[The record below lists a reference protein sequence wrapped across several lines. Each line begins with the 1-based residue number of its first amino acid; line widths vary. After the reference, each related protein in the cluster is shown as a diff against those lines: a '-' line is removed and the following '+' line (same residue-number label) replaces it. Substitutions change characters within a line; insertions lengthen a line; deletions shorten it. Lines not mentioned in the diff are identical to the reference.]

1 MPPSDAVATPIWEIA
16 SVRRL
21 AHDLLTGAGLAA
33 DKTDAVVEILMDGDL
48 MDHTTH
54 GLRLLPRYLAEIRS
68 GKMAKDGTPTVIA
81 ERPATL
87 TWDGH
92 YLPGPWLTLLAI
104 DRAIDKAA
112 ICGTGTVVTRRS
124 HHIAGLVTYL
134 NRAVDRGYAIEIL
147 SASPHNR
154 TVSAHGGIEGVM
166 SPNPLAV
173 GYPTDDGPVLIDVSM
188 STTANNTT
196 IQYHNEGRKLP
207 HAWVKDAKG
216 NPTDDPSVLFTD
228 TPGTLMPMG
237 GPDHGHK
244 GFGMGLMVEALTCG
258 LSGHGRADGVEQW
271 GASVFVQI
279 LDPEAFGGRD
289 AMMRET
295 GFLARACRASAVRP
309 GDPAVRLPGQR
320 AIAKRAERL
329 ESGYPLA
336 AATVDALMAE
346 AETACPDAPRPKA
359 L

>member
-1 MPPSDAVATPIWEIA
+1 MTSSETESAPLWRLAT
-16 SVRRL
+16 VRRL
-21 AHDLLTGAGLAA
+21 ALDLLIGTGMAS
-33 DKTDAVVEILMDGDL
+33 DKADAVVDILMDGDL

-68 GKMAKDGTPTVIA
+68 GRMSKDGAPTVIA
-81 ERPATL
+81 QRPAAL

-92 YLPGPWLTLLAI
+92 YLPGPWLTLQAI
-104 DRAIDKAA
+104 DHAIDMASTY
-112 ICGTGTVVTRRS
+112 GTGTVVMRRS

-134 NRAVDRGYAIEIL
+134 NRAVERGFAIEIM

-166 SPNPLAV
+166 SPNPLAF

-196 IQYHNEGRKLP
+196 IQYHSEGRKLP
-207 HAWVKDAKG
+207 HAWVKDAAG
-216 NPTDDPSVLFTD
+216 NPTDDPAVLFTD

-244 GFGMGLMVEALTCG
+244 GFGMGLMVEAMTCG

-279 LDPEAFGGRD
+279 LDPDAFGGRD
-289 AMMRET
+289 ALVRET

-309 GDPAVRLPGQR
+309 GDPPVRLPGQR
-320 AIAKRAERL
+320 AVAKRTERL
-329 ESGYPLA
+329 KTGFPLA
-336 AATVDALMAE
+336 TATVDALMKE
-346 AETACPDAPRPKA
+346 AETACPDTPRPEA
-359 L
+359 H